1 MLTHIDSDGNIKM
14 VNVGDKEIT
23 NRVAKASA
31 RITME
36 KEVLD
41 IIKAGNLKKGD
52 ALAAAKVAAIM
63 GAKNTSNVIPLCH
76 NIFLSS
82 VDIDFEFGIDYITI
96 LSTVSATAKTGVEME
111 ALNAAFVGAL
121 VIYDMAKAMDKEMVI
136 DNIMLLEKH
145 GGKSGDYVRSK

>member
-31 RITME
+31 RITMK

>member
-14 VNVGDKEIT
+14 INVGDKEIT

-31 RITME
+31 RITMK